1 MTKPFN
7 TRTRRFTWLLAA
19 SLVLSAQAG
28 TAGAEPAGGAASG
41 ALTAAIPAT
50 QTSSASASTGRIAVE
65 LDGRPLQTE
74 TPPVLVSGSV
84 LLPIRDVF
92 EALGAKL
99 VWDDDSKT
107 VTATRGQMT
116 LVYRIGDPT
125 ALLNGQTFTLPVP
138 GQIMDGYS
146 LVPLRFVSEALGCD
160 VVWDGEHRTVRI
172 TSAFTY
178 ETTVAW
184 GVNLRSA
191 PDTDSETVGEELL
204 PAGSKLH
211 VVREAGALWL
221 EVRTADGRSGYV
233 SAKPKYTDYR
243 SDALADKQA
252 DELIAYGKTFEGTP
266 YEFGASPDQTKT
278 FDCSSFVKRVYA
290 DILSIELPRVS
301 YDQAKEGTEVGLD
314 ELRKGDLLFFDARGL
329 DIGHVGIYIGDNQI
343 LHTYSKELGVHIEA
357 FDGQWKKR
365 FVTARRVF

>member
-7 TRTRRFTWLLAA
+7 NKTLGLTWLLAA

-28 TAGAEPAGGAASG
+28 TAGAEPVGDPALGASG
-41 ALTAAIPAT
+41 AVAAAPLIQTASKGGIT
-50 QTSSASASTGRIAVE
+50 IE

-74 TPPVLVSGSV
+74 TLPLLVNGSV

-99 VWDDDSKT
+99 AWDDTSKT

-125 ALLNGQTFTLPVP
+125 AQLNGQLLTLPVP
-138 GQIMDGYS
+138 GQIADGYS
-146 LVPLRFVSEALGCD
+146 LVPLRFVSEALGSD
-160 VVWDGEHRTVRI
+160 VVWDGDHHTVRI

-178 ETTVAW
+178 ETTIAW

-191 PDTDSETVGEELL
+191 PDAGSETVGEELL
-204 PAGSKLH
+204 PTGSKLH

-221 EVRTADGRSGYV
+221 EVRTPDGRSGYV

-243 SDALADKQA
+243 SDTLADKQA

-266 YEFGASPDQTKT
+266 YEFGASPNQTKT
-278 FDCSSFVKRVYA
+278 FDCSSFVNRVYEE
-290 DILSIELPRVS
+290 ILSIELPRVS
-301 YDQAKEGTEVGLD
+301 YDQAKEGTEVSLD
-314 ELRKGDLLFFDARGL
+314 QLRKGDLLFFSARGL

-343 LHTYSKELGVHIEA
+343 LHTYSKEQGVHIEA

>member
-7 TRTRRFTWLLAA
+7 NKTLGLTWLLAA

-28 TAGAEPAGGAASG
+28 TAGAEPVGDPALGASG
-41 ALTAAIPAT
+41 AVAAAPLI
-50 QTSSASASTGRIAVE
+50 QTASTGGITIE
-65 LDGRPLQTE
+65 LDGQPLQTE
-74 TPPVLVSGSV
+74 TLPLLVNGSV

-99 VWDDDSKT
+99 AWDDTSKT

-125 ALLNGQTFTLPVP
+125 AQLNGQLLTLPVP
-138 GQIMDGYS
+138 GQIADGYS
-146 LVPLRFVSEALGCD
+146 LVPLRFVSEALGSD
-160 VVWDGEHRTVRI
+160 VVWDGDHHTVRI

-178 ETTVAW
+178 ETTIAW

-191 PDTDSETVGEELL
+191 PDAGSETVGEELL
-204 PAGSKLH
+204 PTGSKLH

-221 EVRTADGRSGYV
+221 EVRTPDGRSGYV

-243 SDALADKQA
+243 SDTLADKQA

-266 YEFGASPDQTKT
+266 YEFGASPNQTKT
-278 FDCSSFVKRVYA
+278 FDCSSFVNRVYEE
-290 DILSIELPRVS
+290 ILSIELPRVS
-301 YDQAKEGTEVGLD
+301 YDQAKEGTEVSLD
-314 ELRKGDLLFFDARGL
+314 QLRKGDLLFFSARGL

-343 LHTYSKELGVHIEA
+343 LHTYSKEQGVHIEA

>member
-7 TRTRRFTWLLAA
+7 PKTPGLTWLLAA

-28 TAGAEPAGGAASG
+28 TAGAEPVGDPASG
-41 ALTAAIPAT
+41 ASGAVVAAPLI
-50 QTSSASASTGRIAVE
+50 QTASTGGITIE
-65 LDGRPLQTE
+65 LDGQPLQTE
-74 TPPVLVSGSV
+74 TLPLLVNASV

-99 VWDDDSKT
+99 AWDDASKT
-107 VTATRGQMT
+107 VTATRGQIT

-125 ALLNGQTFTLPVP
+125 AQLNGQLLTLPVP
-138 GQIMDGYS
+138 GQIADGYS
-146 LVPLRFVSEALGCD
+146 LVPLRFVSEALGSD
-160 VVWDGEHRTVRI
+160 VVWDGDHHTVRI

-191 PDTDSETVGEELL
+191 PDAGSSTVGEGLL
-204 PAGSKLH
+204 PTGSKLH

-221 EVRTADGRSGYV
+221 EVRTPDGRSGYV

-266 YEFGASPDQTKT
+266 YEFGASPNQTKT
-278 FDCSSFVKRVYA
+278 FDCSSFVNRVYG
-290 DILSIELPRVS
+290 DVLSIELPRVS
-301 YDQAKEGTEVGLD
+301 YDQAKEGSEVSLD
-314 ELRKGDLLFFDARGL
+314 KLRKGDLLFFSARGL
-329 DIGHVGIYIGDNQI
+329 DIGHVGIYIGDNRI
-343 LHTYSKELGVHIEA
+343 LHTYSKEQGVHIEE

>member
-7 TRTRRFTWLLAA
+7 NKTLGLTWLLAA

-28 TAGAEPAGGAASG
+28 TAGAEPVGDPAWGATG
-41 ALTAAIPAT
+41 AVAAAPLI
-50 QTSSASASTGRIAVE
+50 QTASTGGITIE

-74 TPPVLVSGSV
+74 TLPLLVNGSV

-99 VWDDDSKT
+99 AWDDTSKT

-125 ALLNGQTFTLPVP
+125 AQLNGQLLTLPVP
-138 GQIMDGYS
+138 GQIADGYS
-146 LVPLRFVSEALGCD
+146 LVPLRFVSEALGSD
-160 VVWDGEHRTVRI
+160 VVWDGDHHTVRI

-178 ETTVAW
+178 ETTIAW

-191 PDTDSETVGEELL
+191 TDAGSETVGEELL
-204 PAGSKLH
+204 PTGSKLH

-221 EVRTADGRSGYV
+221 EVRTPDGRSGYV

-243 SDALADKQA
+243 SDTLADKQA

-266 YEFGASPDQTKT
+266 YEFGASPNQTKT
-278 FDCSSFVKRVYA
+278 FDCSSFVNRVYEE
-290 DILSIELPRVS
+290 ILSIELPRVS
-301 YDQAKEGTEVGLD
+301 YDQAKEGTEVSLD
-314 ELRKGDLLFFDARGL
+314 QLRKGDLLFFSARGL

-343 LHTYSKELGVHIEA
+343 LHTYSKEQGVHIEA

>member
-1 MTKPFN
+1 MTKPLN
-7 TRTRRFTWLLAA
+7 PKTLGLAWLLTA
-19 SLVLSAQAG
+19 SLALSAQAG
-28 TAGAEPAGGAASG
+28 TVGAEPAGGAASG
-41 ALTAAIPAT
+41 ALTAAVPAPPT
-50 QTSSASASTGRIAVE
+50 ASTGRIAVE

-125 ALLNGQTFTLPVP
+125 AQLNGQTLTLPVP
-138 GQIMDGYS
+138 GRIADGGYA
-146 LVPLRFVSEALGCD
+146 LVPLRFVSEALGSD
-160 VVWDGEHRTVRI
+160 VVWDGDRRTVRI
-172 TSAFTY
+172 ASAFIY

-191 PDTDSETVGEELL
+191 PDADSETVGKELL

-243 SDALADKQA
+243 SDALSDKQA

-266 YEFGASPDQTKT
+266 YEFGASPGQTNT
-278 FDCSSFVKRVYA
+278 FDCSSFVKRVYE
-290 DILSIELPRVS
+290 DVLSIELPRVS
-301 YDQAKEGTEVGLD
+301 YDQAKEGTKVGLD
-314 ELRKGDLLFFDARGL
+314 ELRKGDLLFFSARGL
-329 DIGHVGIYIGDNQI
+329 DIGHVGIYIGDNRI
-343 LHTYSKELGVHIEA
+343 LHTYSKEQGVHVEA

>member
-1 MTKPFN
+1 MTKPN
-7 TRTRRFTWLLAA
+7 NSKILGFTWLLAA
-19 SLVLSAQAG
+19 SLILSAEAG
-28 TAGAEPAGGAASG
+28 TAGAEPAGVAASG
-41 ALTAAIPAT
+41 AGTKAASPTPQTASI
-50 QTSSASASTGRIAVE
+50 STGRIAIE
-65 LDGRPLQTE
+65 LDGKLLQPK
-74 TPPVLVSGSV
+74 TPPTLVNGSV

-99 VWDDDSKT
+99 GWDDASKT
-107 VTATRGQMT
+107 VTATKGPMT
-116 LVYRIGDPT
+116 LVYRIGDTT
-125 ALLNGQTFTLPVP
+125 AQLNGQTLTLPVP
-138 GQIMDGYS
+138 GQIKNGYT
-146 LVPLRFVSEALGCD
+146 LVPLRFVSEALGCE
-160 VVWDGEHRTVRI
+160 VVWDGDHRTVRI
-172 TSAFTY
+172 TSTLTY

-191 PDTDSETVGEELL
+191 PDASSEAVDEELL

-221 EVRTADGRSGYV
+221 EVRTPDGRSGYV

-243 SDALADKQA
+243 SNALADKQA

-278 FDCSSFVKRVYA
+278 FDCSSFVKRVYG

-301 YDQAKEGTEVGLD
+301 YNQAKEGTEVGLD
-314 ELRKGDLLFFDARGL
+314 ELRKGDLLFFSARGL
-329 DIGHVGIYIGDNQI
+329 DIGHVGIYIGDDQI
-343 LHTYSKELGVHIEA
+343 LHTYSKEQGVHIEA

>member
-1 MTKPFN
+1 
-7 TRTRRFTWLLAA
+7 
-19 SLVLSAQAG
+19 
-28 TAGAEPAGGAASG
+28 
-41 ALTAAIPAT
+41 
-50 QTSSASASTGRIAVE
+50 
-65 LDGRPLQTE
+65 
-74 TPPVLVSGSV
+74 
-84 LLPIRDVF
+84 
-92 EALGAKL
+92 
-99 VWDDDSKT
+99 
-107 VTATRGQMT
+107 
-116 LVYRIGDPT
+116 
-125 ALLNGQTFTLPVP
+125 
-138 GQIMDGYS
+138 MDGYS

-314 ELRKGDLLFFDARGL
+314 ELRKGICCSSAHAGWISATSGSISTTIKFCTPTPKSREFISRRSMASGKSGSSPRG
-329 DIGHVGIYIGDNQI
+329 GCFEVAA
-343 LHTYSKELGVHIEA
+343 GVNAEISR
-357 FDGQWKKR
+357 G
-365 FVTARRVF
+365 